1 MKKLLIL
8 LFSVFLLN
16 SPSVFAENITC
27 SYIWDNEPNFF
38 TLERST
44 NNFLWKTS
52 VGDNY
57 LEILYESKDS
67 LVLGEMFV
75 YGTAGDIDAYYVL
88 FFNKKTKKFR
98 SRTIYD
104 PLLDHDGNSSTG
116 KCQVD

>member
-8 LFSVFLLN
+8 LFSFFLY

-27 SYIWDNEPNFF
+27 SYIWDNEANFF

-52 VGDNY
+52 GIYNY
-57 LEILYESKDS
+57 LEILHESKDF

-75 YGTAGDIDAYYVL
+75 YGSASDIDAYYVL
-88 FFNKKTKKFR
+88 FLNKKTKKFR

>member
-1 MKKLLIL
+1 MKKLLLL
-8 LFSVFLLN
+8 LFSLFFLS

-27 SYIWDNEPNFF
+27 SYIWDNEANFF

-52 VGDNY
+52 GSYNY
-57 LEILYESKDS
+57 LEILHESKDF

-75 YGTAGDIDAYYVL
+75 YGSASDIDAYYVL
-88 FFNKKTKKFR
+88 FLNKKTKKFR